1 MRLINFLIL
10 TFIFSIY
17 VFASLPPTQL
27 KGGNEPALTT
37 TFNFNL
43 GQIPVTRTGTS
54 VTFGTIPVTQ
64 GGTGLTS
71 LTQYALLSGSGT
83 AVNFIS
89 PAASGSILFS
99 NGASDF
105 PSYRFLT
112 NPDVV
117 TALGYTPADD
127 AVSGTYLRKA
137 NNLSDLTSS
146 START
151 NLGLGDFAT
160 ASTIDLGSA
169 SATGIIADARLADQ
183 AGVVSGTQYT
193 KVTVDGK
200 GRVVSGAQLNN
211 ADVVAGLGYEPVA
224 SVSSTAPITI
234 TGGASNP
241 VVGHDDSGVASGTYT
256 KVIVDQ
262 KGHVTSGTT
271 LSNSDLP
278 DSGVVAST
286 YPKVTVN
293 SKGVVTS
300 GSSLSASDIPDL
312 DASKITT
319 GILPVPQ
326 GGTGVSTTATGSL
339 LVGSGTTFVNLP
351 AGADGSF
358 LGNTGGFPEWKNVP
372 TGQSLTISQTTS
384 NTTVSATTLNLVSS
398 TAGVF
403 TLTLPSASTT
413 GQIVSFKKTDS
424 ASNVV
429 TIATQFSQ
437 IIDGVSTTRIVTQ
450 GDTLTMQ
457 SDGAQW
463 RVTNRDVSH
472 RIIASGTITIG
483 ATTTAPTK
491 GAGDYDN
498 AYITRNSNGT
508 ANIHIKYRQGVAGTS
523 GSGDYL
529 FSLPQSYAVD
539 TDRIFTSTST
549 NVYDTIA
556 QGATQNAIGTIANG
570 SSSGPCYA
578 IFYNSTQFRM
588 ACSVNYTN
596 YGWFGSGLY
605 GLGGGSIGF
614 SITLTQIPL
623 AKWNL

>member
-211 ADVVAGLGYEPVA
+211 SDINTALGYTPVA

-241 VVGHDDSGVASGTYT
+241 VVGHADSGVTSGTYT
-256 KVIVDQ
+256 KVAVNS

-271 LSNSDLP
+271 LSE
-278 DSGVVAST
+278 
-286 YPKVTVN
+286 
-293 SKGVVTS
+293 
-300 GSSLSASDIPDL
+300 SDIPNL

-319 GILPVPQ
+319 GILPSDR
-326 GGTGVSTTATGSL
+326 GGTSFGTYATGDL
-339 LVGSGTTFVNLP
+339 LVGSGTTLGKLP
-351 AGADGSF
+351 IG
-358 LGNTGGFPEWKNVP
+358 
-372 TGQSLTISQTTS
+372 TS
-384 NTTVSATTLNLVSS
+384 NQVLTVSGGAIVWSTNTAATVLNSVLTTTVSTTLTLSNDM
-398 TAGVF
+398 VF
-403 TLTLPSASTT
+403 VTPGTTTVTITLPSATSGT
-413 GQIVSFKKTDS
+413 GKIITVQKTDIGPGS
-424 ASNVV
+424 VMI
-429 TIATQFSQ
+429 T
-437 IIDGVSTTRIVTQ
+437 TQ
-450 GDTLTMQ
+450 GGQ
-457 SDGAQW
+457 
-463 RVTNRDVSH
+463 
-472 RIIASGTITIG
+472 TI
-483 ATTTAPTK
+483 
-491 GAGDYDN
+491 D
-498 AYITRNSNGT
+498 
-508 ANIHIKYRQGVAGTS
+508 
-523 GSGDYL
+523 
-529 FSLPQSYAVD
+529 
-539 TDRIFTSTST
+539 
-549 NVYDTIA
+549 
-556 QGATQNAIGTIANG
+556 G
-570 SSSGPCYA
+570 SSSTRLDVKLESAKLISDGLNWSVLNREFLIPITSKYRVSA
-578 IFYNSTQFRM
+578 VKTSSTTQPLDYDTVIFDDLSLVVPGASWNFKAPKAGIYQTCVTFVDPSVGTYMSIYVNGTLVQPLSTVVAASEPSANCNYVKVNKNDLIDARSATTMTLNST
-588 ACSVNYTN
+588 
-596 YGWFGSGLY
+596 
-605 GLGGGSIGF
+605 GLGTF
-614 SITLTQIPL
+614 NNITITYYR
-623 AKWNL
+623 